1 MPLSSDD
8 SDSACYLSKMHV
20 SNVHP
25 ENEKSKQYADKW
37 TPKINTKLKMLFQS
51 VKSFKGDED
60 ENLILT
66 NEDIYEDV
74 DSVSDLETKLTPDF
88 RLYRTYLQRYCEE

>member
-1 MPLSSDD
+1 MP
-8 SDSACYLSKMHV
+8 V

-60 ENLILT
+60 ENLIVT

-74 DSVSDLETKLTPDF
+74 DSVSDVETKLTPDL
-88 RLYRTYLQRYCEE
+88 RLYRTYLQRYC